1 MVYFLCHPDPSNYQW
16 DIVPLAEG
24 LQELGIPFVSSAN
37 YWVRADGSYL
47 LKQAEEVDPLGCD
60 IVVVSSG
67 FLKWV
72 KDGGGEELGEPPAW
86 LVDRGNGRCKV
97 VALDVC
103 DGYLTPATTRWVQCF
118 DFVLRAHYNRRLWW
132 PSNVRPWAF
141 GLTERI
147 LSASAKSRHEWPSRQ
162 GCVFSFGASHGF
174 PHGAREW
181 AKQDLLP
188 SLAEIL
194 KVDASEDDLNAAPT
208 DPQEVLMWR
217 QCVRRHSSAYFAR
230 LGSAEACACF
240 CGELVPGLPPRVSF
254 LVGGNKAK
262 LKRAAWQ
269 LLSSALLQSP
279 RNVQPDSW
287 RFWETLACGAAAL
300 HFDMHQAGWELPVM
314 PENWKHYIGVDLA
327 RPQKTM
333 ERIHD
338 DPGLL
343 ERVATE
349 GQKWALEHYS
359 PRKMAERLL
368 SHAHA

>member
-1 MVYFLCHPDPSNYQW
+1 MVYFLIHPDPLNYQW

-24 LQELGIPFVSSAN
+24 LLQLGVPFASSAN
-37 YWVRADGSYL
+37 YWLRPDGSYL
-47 LKQAEEVDPLGCD
+47 LQHANDVDPLSCD
-60 IVVVSSG
+60 VVIVSSG

-72 KDGGGEELGEPPAW
+72 KDGGGEELGELPQW
-86 LVDRGNGRCKV
+86 LVDRGTGSCKV

-118 DFVLRAHYNRRLWW
+118 DLVLRAHYNRRLWW

-147 LSASAKSRHEWPSRQ
+147 LSASAKSCREWRSRQ

-174 PHGAREW
+174 AHGAREW
-181 AKQDLLP
+181 AKQELLP

-269 LLSSALLQSP
+269 LLSRALLRSP

-287 RFWETLACGAAAL
+287 RFWETLACGTAAL

-314 PENWKHYIGVDLA
+314 PENWKHYIGVDLV
-327 RPQKTM
+327 RPQKTI

-338 DPGLL
+338 DPDLL

-368 SHAHA
+368 SYAHP